1 MQATTCFSLEMLM
14 SVLDQFL
21 LTGEIAVITGAGGG
35 LGSELAKILASA
47 QASVVLVDQNLTS
60 IQDLAENLTEARP
73 AGNCL

>member
-21 LTGEIAVITGAGGG
+21 LTGQIAVITGASGG
-35 LGSELAKILASA
+35 LGSELTKILASA

-60 IQDLAENLTEARP
+60 IQDLAENLRKQDQQATAY
-73 AGNCL
+73 